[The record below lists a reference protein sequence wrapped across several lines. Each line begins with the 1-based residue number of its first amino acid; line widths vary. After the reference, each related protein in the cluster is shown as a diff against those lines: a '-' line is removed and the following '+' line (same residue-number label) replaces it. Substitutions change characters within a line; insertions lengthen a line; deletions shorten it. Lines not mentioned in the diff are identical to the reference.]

1 MKLVRAAPR
10 PCHLHKPCCHLLT
23 ASRSLGTALLL
34 IRALLYADILRTM
47 PSKAIELS
55 AFDLYKRL
63 LGGHD
68 AAGKPK
74 GPGGAATALAGAL
87 AGTGRLTLTRH
98 CDGRMVSSSVVRC
111 NPAPCAPCDS
121 TSLSSM
127 LLP

>member
-1 MKLVRAAPR
+1 
-10 PCHLHKPCCHLLT
+10 
-23 ASRSLGTALLL
+23 
-34 IRALLYADILRTM
+34 M

-87 AGTGRLTLTRH
+87 AGTGWLILTRH
-98 CDGRMVSSSVVRC
+98 YDGRQVLWRC
-111 NPAPCAPCDS
+111 NPAPCVPCDS
-121 TSLSSM
+121 NFFVIDAAPLRLYNVM
-127 LLP
+127 L